1 MKKTN
6 HNCIYTQEECKQI
19 NASGIGRI
27 VECETCKLG
36 NQTTSNF
43 KRHLKGVFTVLIVTI
58 GIMLLISNTHRNLE
72 AQNDNTRGYA
82 QMRDVMFDIIITDTN
97 KIDVH
102 IADWHIFLNA
112 MMYVESRGDPLAVGK
127 TNDAGVLQLTPIY
140 VKEANRVLGENRFTL
155 ADRFDKYKS
164 IEMFSIINEKY
175 NPERS
180 FYKAM
185 RLHNPNAPDSYR
197 KAILTQYYKLRNK

>member
-1 MKKTN
+1 MKEILLIFIEILLI
-6 HNCIYTQEECKQI
+6 CI
-19 NASGIGRI
+19 
-27 VECETCKLG
+27 
-36 NQTTSNF
+36 F
-43 KRHLKGVFTVLIVTI
+43 FTVLSINNSQDDI
-58 GIMLLISNTHRNLE
+58 LAINIERQRMLQE
-72 AQNDNTRGYA
+72 
-82 QMRDVMFDIIITDTN
+82 MIITDTN
-97 KIDVH
+97 KID
-102 IADWHIFLNA
+102 IKIIDWHTFINA
-112 MMYVESRGDPLAVGK
+112 MMYIESKGNPLAVGK

-140 VKEANRVLGENRFTL
+140 VKEANRVLGENKFTL